1 MTAAD
6 IVALDIKAEAREL
19 AGELGAQHTL
29 DPTMDDVAEVEA
41 MTDGVGAR
49 QVVDFVGAD
58 ETTALGPDVA
68 ATGGDHHVV
77 GYGGHV
83 HEPLQALVDGELAYR
98 GTLVGRY
105 TELQEPVALVERGDV
120 ELRTSH
126 YDLGEINAVAERLEH
141 GEIEGRPVIT
151 P

>member
-1 MTAAD
+1 MWAD
-6 IVALDIKAEAREL
+6 YVPQEPPLTLGHEN
-19 AGELGAQHTL
+19 AGT
-29 DPTMDDVAEVEA
+29 
-41 MTDGVGAR
+41 
-49 QVVDFVGAD
+49 
-58 ETTALGPDVA
+58 
-68 ATGGDHHVV
+68 VV

-105 TELQEPVALVERGDV
+105 TELQELVALVERGDV
-120 ELRTSH
+120 ELRTSR

>member
-49 QVVDFVGAD
+49 QVVDFIGAD

-68 ATGGDHHVV
+68 ATGGDHHAAD
-77 GYGGHV
+77 YGGHV

-98 GTLVGRY
+98 GRSSGGTRNCRSRSRPSSAATSSYRRAATTSGR
-105 TELQEPVALVERGDV
+105 
-120 ELRTSH
+120 
-126 YDLGEINAVAERLEH
+126 
-141 GEIEGRPVIT
+141 
-151 P
+151 